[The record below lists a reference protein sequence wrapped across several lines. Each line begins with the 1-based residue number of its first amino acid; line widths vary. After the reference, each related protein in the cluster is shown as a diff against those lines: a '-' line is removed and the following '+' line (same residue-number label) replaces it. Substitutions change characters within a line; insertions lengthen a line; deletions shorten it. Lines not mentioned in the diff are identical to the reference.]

1 MANVLR
7 KLFLWNYARNTWQW
21 DVLCV
26 VILIFIFLTPKS
38 WFENSE
44 RRGLGTHQNPAAAA
58 VLISPELIDNA
69 EDTVQVE
76 QVVRSMTGRADVKVI
91 TVRKVVDKE
100 GKTRGYEVDI
110 R

>member
-1 MANVLR
+1 LNVLR
-7 KLFLWNYARNTWQW
+7 KLFFWNYARNTWQW

-44 RRGLGTHQNPAAAA
+44 RRGFIAHQGPTASA
-58 VLISPELIDNA
+58 VLISPELIENA
-69 EDTVQVE
+69 QDKGQVE
-76 QVVRSMTGRADVKVI
+76 QVVRTFTGRNDVRVLN
-91 TVRKVVDKE
+91 VRKVVDRD

>member
-1 MANVLR
+1 LFSWLR
-7 KLFLWNYARNTWQW
+7 KLFFWNYARNTWQW

-44 RRGLGTHQNPAAAA
+44 RRACEGHQRPASTL
-58 VLISPELIDNA
+58 LIGAELIENA
-69 EDTVQVE
+69 QDKYHVE
-76 QVVRSMTGRADVKVI
+76 QVVRTFTGCDSVEVLN
-91 TVRKVVDKE
+91 VRRVT
-100 GKTRGYEVDI
+100 GKDGKPLGYEVDI